1 MRLKYSQL
9 PTSEAVVDSIGLCL
23 DHRSTRKLT
32 GFLTFPGSPVG
43 AGQGWGRIG
52 DITGLYEKV
61 IKVKADV
68 AAVLV
73 SATQR
78 FREWRWTLS
87 RAPFFGVHS
96 PPSCS
101 RS

>member
-1 MRLKYSQL
+1 MPFS
-9 PTSEAVVDSIGLCL
+9 
-23 DHRSTRKLT
+23 
-32 GFLTFPGSPVG
+32 
-43 AGQGWGRIG
+43 GWGSIG

-61 IKVKADV
+61 IKVKADL

-87 RAPFFGVHS
+87 RAPFFGVHLD
-96 PPSCS
+96 P
-101 RS
+101 

>member
-1 MRLKYSQL
+1 MEEACQAVASFSTLIRLGCKGRNLL
-9 PTSEAVVDSIGLCL
+9 PYQSDESIALL
-23 DHRSTRKLT
+23 
-32 GFLTFPGSPVG
+32 
-43 AGQGWGRIG
+43 
-52 DITGLYEKV
+52 TGLYEKV

-87 RAPFFGVHS
+87 RAPFFGVHLD
-96 PPSCS
+96 P
-101 RS
+101 

>member
-1 MRLKYSQL
+1 MTKLGL
-9 PTSEAVVDSIGLCL
+9 IGGISEQI
-23 DHRSTRKLT
+23 T
-32 GFLTFPGSPVG
+32 GF
-43 AGQGWGRIG
+43 
-52 DITGLYEKV
+52 YEKV

-87 RAPFFGVHS
+87 RAPFFGVHLD
-96 PPSCS
+96 P
-101 RS
+101 

>member
-1 MRLKYSQL
+1 M
-9 PTSEAVVDSIGLCL
+9 TEIG
-23 DHRSTRKLT
+23 S
-32 GFLTFPGSPVG
+32 S
-43 AGQGWGRIG
+43 G
-52 DITGLYEKV
+52 DNSRITGLYEKV

-87 RAPFFGVHS
+87 RAPFFGVHLD
-96 PPSCS
+96 P
-101 RS
+101 